1 MMVESPHKNLRTC
14 IPSPEQKMYADS
26 TFITGFTKYA
36 EKVNGRFATIGFVSW
51 LPIENFT

>member
-1 MMVESPHKNLRTC
+1 MMVKSPHQNLRTC

-36 EKVNGRFATIGFVSW
+36 EKVSGCFVTI
-51 LPIENFT
+51 